1 MCCLVEVSDQREVPG
16 TLRWCAIIGILIFI
30 IVVIII
36 LVAFHQVD
44 VDTDLYWNGP
54 TKGVPISSLQSNLSL
69 KAGSIIYQLQSW

>member
-44 VDTDLYWNGP
+44 VDTDLY
-54 TKGVPISSLQSNLSL
+54 
-69 KAGSIIYQLQSW
+69 